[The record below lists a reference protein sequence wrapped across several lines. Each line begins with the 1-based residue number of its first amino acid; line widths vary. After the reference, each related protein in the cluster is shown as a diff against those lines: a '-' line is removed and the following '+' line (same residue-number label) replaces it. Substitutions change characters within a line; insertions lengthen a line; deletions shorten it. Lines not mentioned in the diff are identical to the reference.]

1 MNIRRMVDLLLQKL
15 SIKHKVYYMERRYY
29 NNAKVSKSYLLNIDG
44 DTMTFGSLIEILTY
58 LKQRK

>member
-15 SIKHKVYYMERRYY
+15 SITHKVYYMERRYY
-29 NNAKVSKSYLLNIDG
+29 NNAKVSKSYVLSIDG
-44 DTMTFGSLIEILTY
+44 KSETFGSLIEVLTY

>member
-15 SIKHKVYYMERRYY
+15 SIKHKVYFMERRYY

-44 DTMTFGSLIEILTY
+44 DTMTLGSLIEVLTY

>member
-29 NNAKVSKSYLLNIDG
+29 NNAKVSKSYVLSIDG
-44 DTMTFGSLIEILTY
+44 KSETFGSLIEVLTY